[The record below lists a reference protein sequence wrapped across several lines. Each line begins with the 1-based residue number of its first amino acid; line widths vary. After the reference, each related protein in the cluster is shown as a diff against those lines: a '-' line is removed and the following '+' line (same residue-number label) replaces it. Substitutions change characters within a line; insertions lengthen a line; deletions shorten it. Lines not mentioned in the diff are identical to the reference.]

1 MKIPTQIRAGDTA
14 KWRDVATTD
23 VLGNVIS
30 SSGWSLTY
38 FLRSNAAS
46 EALTV
51 VGQAYGTG
59 WELVISA
66 ATSAAFEAG
75 QWFWQAV
82 AAAGSEKVTLGS
94 GQLDVLPSLAYTGTA
109 AAFDGRCQA
118 RKDLD
123 AVQAAMRAIIAG
135 GAVAEY
141 WIGTGAGGRKLRRM
155 SLTELI
161 ELESKL
167 KADVVRAERAEKVA
181 AGLGDPRKLY
191 VRFRG

>member
-14 KWRDVATTD
+14 KWRDSPSAD
-23 VLGNVIS
+23 VFGNAIS
-30 SSGWSLTY
+30 SSSWSLTY

-59 WELVISA
+59 WEFVVSA
-66 ATSAAFEAG
+66 ATSAGFEAG
-75 QWFWQAV
+75 KWFWQAV
-82 AAAGSEKVTLGS
+82 ATAGSEKVTLGA
-94 GQLDVLPSLAYTGTA
+94 GQLDVLPSLSYTGTA
-109 AAFDGRCQA
+109 DAFDGRSQA
-118 RKDLD
+118 QKDLE
-123 AVQAAMRAIIAG
+123 AVQSAIRTIIAG

-141 WIGTGAGGRKLRRM
+141 WIGTGAGGRRLKRM
-155 SLTELI
+155 TLTELI

-167 KADVVRAERAEKVA
+167 KSDVVRENRAEKIA
-181 AGLGDPRKLY
+181 NGLGDPRKLY